1 MGANRLT
8 IEHQARGEGVRA
20 IHFLLLIPYVA
31 MLWVP
36 SYNRAEP
43 AFAGIPFFY
52 WYQLLWIPLA
62 SLLLF
67 LVWRAGRSRER
78 KGAP

>member
-1 MGANRLT
+1 MR
-8 IEHQARGEGVRA
+8 GVRP
-20 IHFLLLIPYVA
+20 IHILLLIPYIA

-43 AFAGIPFFY
+43 MLAGFPFFY
-52 WYQLLWIPLA
+52 WYQLVWILLG

-67 LVWRAGRSRER
+67 LVWRAER
-78 KGAP
+78 PHRGKGAS

>member
-1 MGANRLT
+1 M
-8 IEHQARGEGVRA
+8 RA
-20 IHFLLLIPYVA
+20 IYILLLIPYLA

-43 AFAGIPFFY
+43 TLAGIPFFY
-52 WYQLLWIPLA
+52 WYQLAWILLG

-67 LVWRAGRSRER
+67 LVWRAERGKGRS
-78 KGAP
+78 P